1 MSLKHHREGAESES
15 VGLYEKDFYAW
26 AHEQAMALRA
36 ACDLIRRGRN
46 EPLENLDW
54 ENLAEEIE
62 GLAQRD
68 RRELESRIALIIEHL
83 TKLRHSPARDPRAG
97 WTETI
102 GRSRHDIQRILSD
115 SPSLRRQVPALI
127 EGNAGDAVR
136 VAARSLIEH
145 GEIDAMAVSGLVANY
160 TAEQVVN
167 DGWPEPLTPPSDSAR
182 RSPHARTRRPA

>member
-1 MSLKHHREGAESES
+1 LSLKHHREGAESES

-167 DGWPEPLTPPSDSAR
+167 DWWPEPLTPPSDSAR